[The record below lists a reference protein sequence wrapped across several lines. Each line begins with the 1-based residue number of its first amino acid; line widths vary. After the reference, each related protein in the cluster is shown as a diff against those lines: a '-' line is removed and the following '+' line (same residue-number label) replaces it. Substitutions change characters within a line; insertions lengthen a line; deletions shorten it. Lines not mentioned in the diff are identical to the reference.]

1 MVVGGQFGVES
12 GGELMPLPNSH
23 DVSVCFGE
31 DFDLGGK
38 RAMDVRSTD
47 EGHGEV
53 VCDVGNLADGI
64 ETAQLS
70 PVGIAANVYVHR
82 AESLPWMPI
91 LLFGKKDEP
100 RTSAKDGQTFENG
113 LADRV
118 EESQVVEQTELSG
131 GFTTRNDEPVFRLF
145 PI

>member
-1 MVVGGQFGVES
+1 MSKGIGNKSTWVLIMLVLIGAV
-12 GGELMPLPNSH
+12 
-23 DVSVCFGE
+23 
-31 DFDLGGK
+31 LG
-38 RAMDVRSTD
+38 SFI
-47 EGHGEV
+47 
-53 VCDVGNLADGI
+53 GNLADGI